1 MEEEKNQ
8 DIKEDNPEVAES
20 ATEEAASE
28 QEASQGSDLQ
38 SIRDAY
44 EARLAKAKE
53 EAESAKKKYEAD
65 LAEREKMIAD
75 LISSDGNRAP
85 VASAFKSIIDRREK
99 NKRY

>member
-8 DIKEDNPEVAES
+8 EPKEDHPEVTES
-20 ATEEAASE
+20 APEAEAKKEEP
-28 QEASQGSDLQ
+28 SQGSDLQ
-38 SIRDAY
+38 TIKDAY

-75 LISSDGNRAP
+75 LIASDGNGAP

>member
-20 ATEEAASE
+20 ATEETASE
-28 QEASQGSDLQ
+28 QESSQGSDLQ
-38 SIRDAY
+38 TIKDAY

-75 LISSDGNRAP
+75 LISSDGSRAP